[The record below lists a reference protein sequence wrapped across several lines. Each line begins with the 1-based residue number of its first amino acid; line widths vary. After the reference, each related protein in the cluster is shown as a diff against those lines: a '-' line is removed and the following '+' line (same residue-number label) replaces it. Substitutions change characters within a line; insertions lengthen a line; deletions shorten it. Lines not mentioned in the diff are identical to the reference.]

1 MTITPTPIQR
11 PHGKTLEMS
20 PDNGLPGCGVE
31 WTHVASH
38 YGPAFADRIKAMRP
52 DLLPSPEL
60 GG

>member
-38 YGPAFADRIKAMRP
+38 DGPALSERIKAMRP
-52 DLLPSPEL
+52 DLIFSSEWD
-60 GG
+60 G